1 MVIFHSYVSLPEGNL
16 LFQEKKCVGKR
27 PTTASRFLKLQASQL
42 LKWRWLKFPL
52 DLGWKPARKIRSCV
66 KQLQQV
72 VSERW
77 VSLAIAKLTR
87 LYIIILYITI
97 AGCVGSSC

>member
-1 MVIFHSYVSLPEGNL
+1 MRWKKTHHGLSVSIE
-16 LFQEKKCVGKR
+16 
-27 PTTASRFLKLQASQL
+27 LQASQL

-52 DLGWKPARKIRSCV
+52 DLGWKPARKIRSCA

-87 LYIIILYITI
+87 LYIILYYILLLLDVLAHHASGLFFLIR
-97 AGCVGSSC
+97 